1 MCGYKSYGSADV
13 FVIIVGKINEA
24 AMKTV
29 EGFYRDG
36 KIELADLSGEAIDAS
51 QVLVTFLDPAKIHP
65 HALRDYLERL
75 EIIQGIQEGIAD
87 VEAGH
92 TRPIEEFREEMY
104 RRHNTD

>member
-1 MCGYKSYGSADV
+1 M

-36 KIELADLSGEAIDAS
+36 KIELADLSGETIANS
-51 QVLVTFLDPAKIHP
+51 QVLVTFLDPAKIH
-65 HALRDYLERL
+65 ANDLREYPETL
-75 EIIQGIQEGIAD
+75 EIIQGIQDGIAD

-92 TRPIEEFREEMY
+92 TRPIEEFREKMY
-104 RRHNTD
+104 RKYNTAQES

>member
-1 MCGYKSYGSADV
+1 LGQIGFGLMT
-13 FVIIVGKINEA
+13 KIETIDEV
-24 AMKTV
+24 AMETV

-36 KIELADLSGEAIDAS
+36 NIQLADLPEEAIANS

-65 HALRDYLERL
+65 NALRDYLERL

-92 TRPIEEFREEMY
+92 TRPIEEFREEMHHKY
-104 RRHNTD
+104 NVD